1 MHDATHIYDQSQTDK
16 HTDRSEAGEKRQ
28 VGNGPTL
35 SHIDAPIAELS
46 HEALDVLA
54 AEISTAKAARDSS
67 PLSITQNKGRMEQGG
82 PRRRASGLDE
92 SFNKVRHR
100 SSQLRQ
106 PFGHRERHVA
116 DSNLPYKKEEWQTQK
131 AVLKEKFPEGWQ
143 PRKKLSPDAL
153 AGIRAL
159 HEQFPEDYTTEV
171 LANKFEVSPEAI
183 RRILKS
189 KWEPSPEEEEERQQ
203 RWFNRGKQVWSRWA
217 ELGKKPPTRWRDE
230 GIERKPYR
238 RQRHYDD
245 EEGEEVDL
253 HKTGNNRLIARS
265 KLAKNLM

>member
-1 MHDATHIYDQSQTDK
+1 MDEEES
-16 HTDRSEAGEKRQ
+16 SEGRQ
-28 VGNGPTL
+28 EEVSS
-35 SHIDAPIAELS
+35 SHAESSSFTELS
-46 HEALDVLA
+46 LEAIDSLA
-54 AEISTAKAARDSS
+54 AEIHAADAVRRSRPSSSRVPAGWTPQTGRKERAPYSEAHARNSREHTQRPAQSRGRILDADTEQPIRKREDWKIQKAA
-67 PLSITQNKGRMEQGG
+67 
-82 PRRRASGLDE
+82 
-92 SFNKVRHR
+92 
-100 SSQLRQ
+100 
-106 PFGHRERHVA
+106 
-116 DSNLPYKKEEWQTQK
+116 
-131 AVLKEKFPEGWQ
+131 LKEKFPEGWQ

-183 RRILKS
+183 RRILRS
-189 KWEPSPEEEEERQQ
+189 KWEPSPEEEERRQE

-238 RQRHYDD
+238 RQSQYD
-245 EEGEEVDL
+245 EEEDDDVLGE
-253 HKTGNNRLIARS
+253 TGNSRLIARS

>member
-1 MHDATHIYDQSQTDK
+1 MRPVQSRYKSIEDNVEGQ
-16 HTDRSEAGEKRQ
+16 
-28 VGNGPTL
+28 PTQKKEDWK
-35 SHIDAPIAELS
+35 IQ
-46 HEALDVLA
+46 
-54 AEISTAKAARDSS
+54 KAA
-67 PLSITQNKGRMEQGG
+67 
-82 PRRRASGLDE
+82 
-92 SFNKVRHR
+92 
-100 SSQLRQ
+100 
-106 PFGHRERHVA
+106 
-116 DSNLPYKKEEWQTQK
+116 
-131 AVLKEKFPEGWQ
+131 LKEKFPDGWQ

-183 RRILKS
+183 RRILRS
-189 KWEPSPEEEEERQQ
+189 KWEPSPEEEERRQE

-238 RQRHYDD
+238 RRAQYEEEDD
-245 EEGEEVDL
+245 GGLSE
-253 HKTGNNRLIARS
+253 TGNNRLIARS